1 MVYSIKTIIAIL
13 LTLTMHTCAVNIVES
28 TPAEA
33 AEDFLSAVKK
43 QDAKVMEMY
52 MDNDYVNF
60 LCNSEGDAKAID
72 RMNDALFE
80 NFSYEVEEVK
90 QKNDSAAARVVIT
103 SCDFSKVMD
112 SYKKTSYKYI
122 MDNLYEDE
130 IGDKEKLNK
139 KCLEMYVSEIEKVAE
154 KGKTVEN
161 VVIIPMIDDGHY
173 GWNVI
178 MTDELMESVLGNL
191 EMPAK

>member
-1 MVYSIKTIIAIL
+1 MVYSVKAIIAIL

-43 QDAKVMEMY
+43 QDSKVMEMY
-52 MDNDYVNF
+52 MDNDYINF
-60 LCNSEGDAKAID
+60 LCNAEGDAKTID

-90 QKNDSAAARVVIT
+90 QKNTSAAARVVIT

-112 SYKKTSYKYI
+112 SYKKTAYNYI

-130 IGDKEKLNK
+130 IGDKAKLNK

-161 VVIIPMIDDGHY
+161 VVIIPMVDNGYY

-178 MTDELMESVLGNL
+178 VTDELMESVLGNL
-191 EMPAK
+191 EMPTN